1 MDSWRGWPRRADARY
16 SSAAGPRAARGWRS
30 RSRPSSRANNPV
42 RAQLSFAAVDRLHRS
57 AEFLRLQRNGV
68 RFQSPHFVLY
78 AGNLDREPS
87 RSRLGVTVS
96 RRIGNAVVRNRVKR
110 RVREIFR
117 KELRARLPFKPLT
130 NQRGAHVRER
140 LTNPPSFAD
149 IRVQCGLQSVR
160 TSRPKCLIK

>member
-1 MDSWRGWPRRADARY
+1 M
-16 SSAAGPRAARGWRS
+16 
-30 RSRPSSRANNPV
+30 
-42 RAQLSFAAVDRLHRS
+42 RAQLSFAAADRLHRS

-78 AGNLDREPS
+78 AGILEAEPE

-117 KELRARLPFKPLT
+117 K
-130 NQRGAHVRER
+130 VIRER
-140 LTNPPSFAD
+140 LPS
-149 IRVQCGLQSVR
+149 G
-160 TSRPKCLIK
+160 TSIVVIARGGAGALESAIIGDELAMAARNLSGRIAGRK